1 MKTETFKLAGVK
13 HYEDN
18 IMSLLRVNGVFDFS
32 DQELKDLYA
41 DEKVPEF
48 VPKTDLQVF
57 LEEEPTNQYDPN
69 AVKVLING
77 VHVGYIKAGS
87 CTHAKNVMAAGIKK
101 IFVKEIAIGRYKY
114 VTEDYVETEDYSNPR
129 IAIVVIYGPEEEA
142 ASPDPKVVEEAS
154 MKKAPVKEPRKGM
167 KKRLIILAI
176 FAWIILSALCYLL
189 TPPLVLGIVIFA
201 LIYNIFKRLKI

>member
-1 MKTETFKLAGVK
+1 MKTETFKLAGVR
-13 HYEDN
+13 HYEDK
-18 IMSLLRVNGVFDFS
+18 IMSLLRVNGAFDFS

-57 LEEEPTNQYDPN
+57 LEEEPTNQYDSN

-154 MKKAPVKEPRKGM
+154 TKKVPVKEPRKGM

-176 FAWIILSALCYLL
+176 FAWIILSALCYLM
-189 TPPLVLGIVIFA
+189 TPPLVLGIVIFT
-201 LIYNIFKRLKI
+201 LVYNIFKRLKI

>member
-1 MKTETFKLAGVK
+1 MKTETFKLAGVR

-18 IMSLLRVNGVFDFS
+18 IMSLLCVNGAFDFS

-154 MKKAPVKEPRKGM
+154 TKKAPVKEQRKGM

-201 LIYNIFKRLKI
+201 LVYNIFKRLKI

>member
-129 IAIVVIYGPEEEA
+129 IAIVVIYGPDEEA

>member
-1 MKTETFKLAGVK
+1 MKSESFILAGVR

-18 IMSLLRVNGVFDFS
+18 IMSLLRENVDFDRS
-32 DQELKDLYA
+32 KQELKDWYM
-41 DEKVPEF
+41 DHKVPEY
-48 VPKTDLQVF
+48 VPKTDLQVV

-69 AVKVLING
+69 AVKVLMNG
-77 VHVGYIKAGS
+77 LTVGYIKSGS
-87 CTHAKNVMAAGIKK
+87 CTHVKNVIAAGIRK

-114 VTEDYVETEDYSNPR
+114 VHENSVETESYGYPK
-129 IAIVVIYGPEEEA
+129 ITIVVSYGPEEA
-142 ASPDPKVVEEAS
+142 ASPDPKVIEEAS

-189 TPPLVLGIVIFA
+189 TPPLVLGIVIFT
-201 LIYNIFKRLKI
+201 LVYNIFKRLKI

>member
-129 IAIVVIYGPEEEA
+129 IAIVVIYGPEEA

>member
-1 MKTETFKLAGVK
+1 MKSESFILAGVR

-18 IMSLLRVNGVFDFS
+18 IMTLLCENPDYRLSKRD
-32 DQELKDLYA
+32 LLDLYVYQA
-41 DEKVPEF
+41 VPQYI
-48 VPKTDLQVF
+48 PKAKLNVV

-69 AVKVLING
+69 AIKVLMNG
-77 VHVGYIKAGS
+77 LTVGYIKSGS
-87 CTHAKNVMAAGIKK
+87 CAHAKNVIAAGIKK

-114 VTEDYVETEDYSNPR
+114 VHENSVETESYGYPK
-129 IAIVVIYGPEEEA
+129 ITIVVSYGPEEEA
-142 ASPDPKVVEEAS
+142 ASPNPKVVEAAS

-167 KKRLIILAI
+167 KKRLIMLAI

-201 LIYNIFKRLKI
+201 LVYNIFKRLKI

>member
-1 MKTETFKLAGVK
+1 MKTETFKLAGVR

-18 IMSLLRVNGVFDFS
+18 IMSLLRVNGAFDFS

-101 IFVKEIAIGRYKY
+101 IFVEEIAIGRYKY

-142 ASPDPKVVEEAS
+142 ASPDPKVVEEAGT
-154 MKKAPVKEPRKGM
+154 KKAPVKEPRKGM

-176 FAWIILSALCYLL
+176 IAWIILSALCYLL

-201 LIYNIFKRLKI
+201 LVYNIFKRLKI

>member
-1 MKTETFKLAGVK
+1 MKSESFILAGVR

-18 IMSLLRVNGVFDFS
+18 IMSLLRENVDFDRS
-32 DQELKDLYA
+32 KQELKDWYM
-41 DEKVPEF
+41 DQKVPEY
-48 VPKTDLQVF
+48 VPKTDLQVA

-69 AVKVLING
+69 AVKVLMNG
-77 VHVGYIKAGS
+77 LTVGYIKSGS
-87 CTHAKNVMAAGIKK
+87 CAHAKNVIATGIKK

-114 VTEDYVETEDYSNPR
+114 VHENSVETESYGYPK
-129 IAIVVIYGPEEEA
+129 ITIVVSYGPEEEA

-189 TPPLVLGIVIFA
+189 TSPLVLGIVIFA
-201 LIYNIFKRLKI
+201 LVYNIFKRLKI

>member
-129 IAIVVIYGPEEEA
+129 IAIVVIYGPEEA

-189 TPPLVLGIVIFA
+189 TPPLVLGIVIFT
-201 LIYNIFKRLKI
+201 LVYNIFKRLKI

>member
-1 MKTETFKLAGVK
+1 
-13 HYEDN
+13 
-18 IMSLLRVNGVFDFS
+18 MSLLRVNGVFDFS

-129 IAIVVIYGPEEEA
+129 IAIVVIYGPEEA

-176 FAWIILSALCYLL
+176 IAWIILSALCYLL
-189 TPPLVLGIVIFA
+189 TPPLVLGIVIFT
-201 LIYNIFKRLKI
+201 LVYNIFKRLKI